1 MSRHIY
7 KYRTTEVAM
16 GYDRPL
22 DYVFCTVE
30 RQGRMV
36 YSNLSDPVAGTA
48 CQSVDYYRFVLERL
62 GITVPE
68 AMFAAVAEDQ
78 KTKAGNI
85 IVEYGGEDDDDHD
98 PHDFALFPSRPRRN
112 R

>member
-1 MSRHIY
+1 
-7 KYRTTEVAM
+7 M

-36 YSNLSDPVAGTA
+36 YSNLSDPGAGTG

-68 AMFAAVAEDQ
+68 AMFAAVTEDQ
-78 KTKAGNI
+78 KTKAGNV
-85 IVEYGGEDDDDHD
+85 IVEYGGEEDDDHD
-98 PHDFALFPSRPRRN
+98 PHDFALFPSGRKR
-112 R
+112 